1 MHSRCWTG
9 VKSFQFLEES
19 DAGTEQTRRT
29 ARTCLFLRVQA
40 LDLPVMHVSTLQRQA
55 RSATFHDIQQSA
67 AVGANSRPC
76 PLYSSAPPAT
86 RLHRS
91 PSNRSVINHA
101 SSPDSRCGRKV
112 ANRFVGEASHPLAVV
127 LAKTFKDALT
137 AALSLRL
144 LRACP
149 LLHLQ
154 RVDFWTRPE
163 LHLHRALLIVQTV
176 LLITLR
182 PHAGHL

>member
-1 MHSRCWTG
+1 MTYSRVLLLGQIRGPALSIRALRRQLDCTAAR
-9 VKSFQFLEES
+9 VIAQSLI
-19 DAGTEQTRRT
+19 TRR
-29 ARTCLFLRVQA
+29 LQ
-40 LDLPVMHVSTLQRQA
+40 TLV
-55 RSATFHDIQQSA
+55 
-67 AVGANSRPC
+67 AVER
-76 PLYSSAPPAT
+76 
-86 RLHRS
+86 
-91 PSNRSVINHA
+91 
-101 SSPDSRCGRKV
+101 V